1 MREINKNI
9 TVPNALSLLR
19 LLLIPAFVVYFLGGR
34 ILEACIVLA
43 VSGLS
48 DLFDGWIAR
57 KYHQITALGQMLDP
71 FADKLTQATVAVCLA
86 IQQPV
91 LVPLLAV
98 FVLKESAMIVAACV
112 LLKKKKRPCA
122 ARWYGKAATA
132 MFYFSFT
139 VIVALDAFWQ
149 DREKTLMITIAL
161 LSATVGMMI
170 YAFIKYLQI
179 FLQTLRSDDPKDRL
193 DLELNAKR
201 TVKRRR

>member
-19 LLLIPAFVVYFLGGR
+19 ILLIPAFAVYFLGGR
-34 ILEACIVLA
+34 ILEACVVLA

-48 DLFDGWIAR
+48 DLFDGVIAR

-86 IQQPV
+86 IRQPV
-91 LVPLLAV
+91 LIPLLAL
-98 FVLKESAMIVAACV
+98 FVLKEGAMIVAACV

-122 ARWYGKAATA
+122 ARWYGKAATV

-139 VIVALDAFWQ
+139 VIVALNGIWQ
-149 DREKTLMITIAL
+149 DENKTLPITIAL
-161 LSATVGMMI
+161 LSVTVGMMI

-179 FLQTLRSDDPKDRL
+179 FRQTLHSNDPKDQI
-193 DLELNAKR
+193 DLELKAKR
-201 TVKRRR
+201 TVNKRK